1 MGDIHGSPG
10 DVSMISRADMA
21 FELSGKQ
28 CRGIMRFM
36 KAPKSSRKSR
46 RDLLKLAG
54 GSLAAGIMG
63 CVERPS
69 PTGGTPGEDV
79 CIPARKVGSDVLPL
93 LAVDGTA
100 YECGF
105 QYGRLVVEKY
115 PGYRRYLDQA
125 LDWRAMIPSAR
136 RLFEQ
141 HAPCMLDVYR
151 GLLDATRLA
160 GAAPASRSACP
171 GSPNLRSAC
180 SSFGLSGRVTLHG
193 QPISG
198 QTKDTV
204 AESAALYIVLRMRIK
219 DGPKILVLAYPGEVL
234 GYGFW
239 STGMSIFR
247 NSLFCREGEMK
258 GLPMEQW
265 GLLALAGK
273 TVDGAVE
280 LAQRHGISTTGN
292 FLISDASGKSVSVE
306 SNTGGVEVIHAHDG
320 IAVHA
325 NTPCGSTTAPL
336 EHHPLPIKLKDSR
349 YRMDR
354 LRELLEAERGRLT
367 AQRAMMCLADHS
379 HYPWGLCRHPAEAEP
394 GFCTTAAVVVEPT
407 LGLLHVTRGNPCSN
421 WPATY
426 AL

>member
-1 MGDIHGSPG
+1 M
-10 DVSMISRADMA
+10 VSRADTA
-21 FELSGKQ
+21 CDLSGKQ

-36 KAPKSSRKSR
+36 KTPKSSRKSR

-54 GSLAAGIMG
+54 GSLAAGLVG

-69 PTGGTPGEDV
+69 PPGGPPGEGI
-79 CIPARKVGSDVLPL
+79 CRPARKVGSDVVPL

-125 LDWRAMIPSAR
+125 LDWRAMTPSAR

-141 HAPCMLDVYR
+141 HAPYMLDVYR
-151 GLLDATRLA
+151 GLLDATGPA
-160 GAAPASRSACP
+160 GAGPASRSACA
-171 GSPNLRSAC
+171 GSPNPRSAC

-204 AESAALYIVLRMRIK
+204 ADSAALYIVLRMRIK
-219 DGPKILVLAYPGEVL
+219 NGPKILVLAYPGEVL

-258 GLPMEQW
+258 GLAMEQW

-273 TVDGAVE
+273 TVDEAVE

-306 SNTGGVEVIHAHDG
+306 SNAGGVDVIPARDG

-325 NTPCGSTTAPL
+325 NTPLGARTAPL
-336 EHHPLPIKLKDSR
+336 EQHELPVKLVDSC

-354 LRELLEAERGRLT
+354 LGELLEAERGRLT

-394 GFCTTAAVVVEPT
+394 GFRTTAAVVVEPT